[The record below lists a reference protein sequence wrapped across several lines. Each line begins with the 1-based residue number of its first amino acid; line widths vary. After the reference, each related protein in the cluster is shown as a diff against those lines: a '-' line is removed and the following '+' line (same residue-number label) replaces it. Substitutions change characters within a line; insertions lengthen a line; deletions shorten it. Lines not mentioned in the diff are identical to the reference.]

1 VSGAAYD
8 RAGMKALLWRSWL
21 WFALVPYALPLAGIA
36 ASVFA

>member
-1 VSGAAYD
+1 MNS
-8 RAGMKALLWRSWL
+8 LLCRSWL